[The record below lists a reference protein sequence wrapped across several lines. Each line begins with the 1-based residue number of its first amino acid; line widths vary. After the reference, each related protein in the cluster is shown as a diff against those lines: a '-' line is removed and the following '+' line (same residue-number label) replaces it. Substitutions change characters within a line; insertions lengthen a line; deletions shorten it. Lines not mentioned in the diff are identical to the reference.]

1 MISSVSESSLLERER
16 KRVFLA
22 LFIALAIAVHT
33 IEVLLPNPIP
43 WFRIGLANI
52 FGLCGLFLYGVQALW
67 VITLCR
73 IVGGSLLVGSLF
85 APGFVLSLGGGVL
98 ACSLMSGGYLLFRRS
113 IGPLGVSLLGAF
125 GHINGQLLIAW
136 LLLIRHS
143 SLWMLLPF
151 FLLFALISGILN
163 GIVSGFL
170 LDILAKHRAFATMK
184 EPYISARIWML
195 KNVAMNNNEHKEE
208 ES

>member
-1 MISSVSESSLLERER
+1 MISSASELVLLAQERR
-16 KRVFLA
+16 RVFLA
-22 LFIALAIAVHT
+22 LFIALAIVAHT

-67 VITLCR
+67 IITLCR

-85 APGFVLSLGGGVL
+85 APGFLLSAGGGIL
-98 ACSLMSGGYLLFRRS
+98 ACSLMSVGYLLLRRT

-125 GHINGQLLIAW
+125 GHISGQLVIAW

-163 GIVSGFL
+163 GIVSAFL
-170 LDILAKHRAFATMK
+170 LDILAKHRAFATVT
-184 EPYISARIWML
+184 EPYMVARIRML
-195 KNVAMNNNEHKEE
+195 THVNIMN
-208 ES
+208 ESEKKS